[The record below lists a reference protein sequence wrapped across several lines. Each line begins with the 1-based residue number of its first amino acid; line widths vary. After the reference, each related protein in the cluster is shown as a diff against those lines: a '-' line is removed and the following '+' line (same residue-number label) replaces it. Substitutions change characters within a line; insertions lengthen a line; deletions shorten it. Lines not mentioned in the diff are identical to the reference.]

1 MAASARHGICWR
13 CSPAESAVPVGPEWP
28 ARRSREATL
37 IEPEA
42 PAALSRAVPAESVA
56 DRCESGRVQGVTAP
70 GAKPAYS
77 SLAETSLAATTA
89 LAALA
94 AAAAAAVA
102 AAETRRSPCADALAV
117 GLPGASASA
126 SGSLIV
132 TSVPAPGSL
141 VISMLP

>member
-37 IEPEA
+37 VEPEA

-94 AAAAAAVA
+94 
-102 AAETRRSPCADALAV
+102 ETRRSPCADALAV